1 MHAIR
6 EAVNAVRRAP
16 FLTLLSAAMV
26 ALALY
31 VVGLFGVA
39 TYNLHQALQRIEE
52 RVEVVA
58 YLRDGARPS
67 EITVLEEDVARMEEV
82 RGVRFVSREDALEA
96 ARRDL
101 PEFEELF
108 VGLDVNPLPASL
120 EIELMEGYRTPAAV
134 ARVAERLTIY
144 PFVEDVRYGQEWV
157 DRLYLLQRI
166 GALTTTVLGGAFAV
180 VAALIIGT
188 AIRIAIFARREEI
201 YVMRLVGATN
211 GFVRRP
217 FLLEGAFTGALGG
230 LMAAG
235 ITWVSYQ
242 LVSRAIFRLEW
253 IPVSWV
259 LAGIAGGALFG
270 LLASGLAVRRYL
282 QEV

>member
-6 EAVNAVRRAP
+6 EALAGVRRAP
-16 FLTLLSAAMV
+16 FLTFLSAAMV
-26 ALALY
+26 ALALF

-39 TYNLHQALQRIEE
+39 TFNLHEALQRIEE

-58 YLRDGARPS
+58 YIRDGTPPS
-67 EITVLEEDVARMEEV
+67 QVTALEEDVLGMEEV
-82 RGVRFVSREDALEA
+82 RGVRFVSKEDALEA

-108 VGLDVNPLPASL
+108 VGLEVNPLPASV
-120 EIELMEGYRTPAAV
+120 EIELLEGFRTPGAV

-157 DRLYLLQRI
+157 DRLHLLQRI
-166 GALTTTVLGGAFAV
+166 GGLATAILGGAFAV

-217 FLLEGAFTGALGG
+217 FLLEGAMTGVMGG
-230 LMAAG
+230 VLAAG
-235 ITWVSYQ
+235 LTYLSYL
-242 LVSRAIFRLEW
+242 LVSRAIFQLEW
-253 IPVSWV
+253 VPFAW
-259 LAGIAGGALFG
+259 LAAGIAGGALFG
-270 LLASGLAVRRYL
+270 FLASALAVRRYL

>member
-39 TYNLHQALQRIEE
+39 THNLHQALQRIEE

>member
-1 MHAIR
+1 MHAFR
-6 EAVNAVRRAP
+6 EAANAVRRAP
-16 FLTLLSAAMV
+16 FLTILSAAMV

-31 VVGLFGVA
+31 VVGIFGVA
-39 TYNLHQALQRIEE
+39 TFNLHQALQRIEE

-58 YLRDGARPS
+58 YLRDAVRPS
-67 EITVLEEDVARMEEV
+67 EITTLEEDVLRMEEV
-82 RGVRFVSREDALEA
+82 RGVRFVSREDALEV

-108 VGLDVNPLPASL
+108 VGLDSNPLPASL
-120 EIELMEGYRTPAAV
+120 EIELHEGFRTPNAV

-166 GALTTTVLGGAFAV
+166 GGLATIILGGAFAV

-201 YVMRLVGATN
+201 FVMRLVGATN

-230 LMAAG
+230 IMAAG
-235 ITWVSYQ
+235 FTWVTYQ
-242 LVSRAIFRLEW
+242 LISRAIFRLDW
-253 IPVSWV
+253 VPVSWILGGV
-259 LAGIAGGALFG
+259 VAGALFG
-270 LLASGLAVRRYL
+270 LMASGLAVRRYL

>member
-6 EAVNAVRRAP
+6 EAMKGIRRAP
-16 FLTLLSAAMV
+16 FLTVLSAAMV

-39 TYNLHQALQRIEE
+39 TYNLHEALQRIEE

-58 YLRDGARPS
+58 YLHDGARPS
-67 EITVLEEDVARMEEV
+67 EITLLEEDVLRMPEV
-82 RGVRFVSREDALEA
+82 RGVRYVSKEDALEA

-120 EIELMEGYRTPAAV
+120 EIELLEGFRTPDAV
-134 ARVAERLTIY
+134 ARVADRLAVY
-144 PFVEDVRYGQEWV
+144 PFIEDVRFGQEWV
-157 DRLYLLQRI
+157 DRLHLLQRI
-166 GALTTTVLGGAFAV
+166 GAMATLILGGAFAV

-217 FLLEGAFTGALGG
+217 FLVEGAFTGTLGG
-230 LMAAG
+230 ILAAG
-235 ITWVSYQ
+235 LTWISFMAVSQ
-242 LVSRAIFRLEW
+242 AVFRLDW
-253 IPVSWV
+253 IPPGW
-259 LAGIAGGALFG
+259 LAGGIAFGGIFG
-270 LLASGLAVRRYL
+270 LLASALAVRRYL